1 MKDKEDSTTIDWIDK
16 STAAPANR
24 PPTAAQPQ
32 ENTMNHEN
40 QANNGSA
47 AAPQHHAPTLA
58 SSAMKVS
65 LSISVPTLRK
75 KDKAA
80 TLAVQQDNEAAKNSG
95 TYTKKL
101 LSSAIHASIKTL
113 EGQIRAYHTAKTV
126 PWGDL
131 GERLLPNILLIDYQN
146 DMKAFFK
153 QFDVLKGQFRISY
166 PQEVERA
173 KQHYVGLGKMFN
185 AADYPPVDVL
195 MEKFKIRCD
204 LDAIANLKDW
214 RCDLEAQGQQEI
226 VDTLQATNDARL
238 KEVMDD
244 IWKRLLAPL
253 KNMSEKLDYDDATG
267 KPRNGY
273 FKGTLVDNVTQIVD
287 LMKLCN
293 IANDPKMEQVR
304 RDLKDALTGVTYDGL
319 KASDTMRD
327 KVKGKVD
334 KIIKG
339 IEPQDTP
346 TANAVAPT
354 TQDTSQTQPTGE
366 LEEVRTEQVTGL
378 GW

>member
-1 MKDKEDSTTIDWIDK
+1 M
-16 STAAPANR
+16 A
-24 PPTAAQPQ
+24 
-32 ENTMNHEN
+32 
-40 QANNGSA
+40 
-47 AAPQHHAPTLA
+47 
-58 SSAMKVS
+58 
-65 LSISVPTLRK
+65 
-75 KDKAA
+75 
-80 TLAVQQDNEAAKNSG
+80 
-95 TYTKKL
+95 
-101 LSSAIHASIKTL
+101 
-113 EGQIRAYHTAKTV
+113 
-126 PWGDL
+126 
-131 GERLLPNILLIDYQN
+131 
-146 DMKAFFK
+146 AFFK
-153 QFDVLKGQFRISY
+153 QFDVLKEQFRVSY

-185 AADYPPVDVL
+185 ASDYPDVETL
-195 MEKFKIRCD
+195 MGKFKIRCD
-204 LDAIANLKDW
+204 LDALADLKDW

-226 VDTLQATNDARL
+226 VDTMQANNDARM

-253 KNMSEKLDYDDATG
+253 NNMSEKLDYDDATG
-267 KPRNGY
+267 KPRNGH

-293 IANDPKMEQVR
+293 VTNDPKMEQVR

-334 KIIKG
+334 KIIKD

-354 TQDTSQTQPTGE
+354 TQDTSQTEPTGE
-366 LEEVRTEQVTGL
+366 PEEVRTEQVTGL

>member
-16 STAAPANR
+16 STAAPANW

-32 ENTMNHEN
+32 ENDMNYEN
-40 QANNGSA
+40 QATTDNLE
-47 AAPQHHAPTLA
+47 PIHHAPTLA

-80 TLAVQQDNEAAKNSG
+80 TLAVQHDNEAAKDSG

-101 LSSAIHASIKTL
+101 LSSAIHAAIKSL
-113 EGQIRAYHTAKTV
+113 EGKIRDYHTASTV
-126 PWGDL
+126 PWGEL
-131 GERLLPNILLIDYQN
+131 GERLLPNPLMIDYQN
-146 DMKAFFK
+146 TMTGFFK

-173 KQHYVGLGKMFN
+173 KQHYVGLGKLFN
-185 AADYPPVDVL
+185 AADYPDVETL
-195 MEKFKIRCD
+195 MDKFKIRLD
-204 LDAIANLKDW
+204 LDYLAGGDSNFITNV
-214 RCDLEAQGQQEI
+214 EAQGHQVI
-226 VDTLQATNDARL
+226 VDTVTATKDARM
-238 KEVMDD
+238 KDMMDD

-287 LMKLCN
+287 LMKMCN

-334 KIIKG
+334 EIIKG
-339 IEPQDTP
+339 IEPQDT
-346 TANAVAPT
+346 PT

-366 LEEVRTEQVTGL
+366 LEEVTTEQVTSL

>member
-1 MKDKEDSTTIDWIDK
+1 MKDREDSTTIDWIDK

-32 ENTMNHEN
+32 ENDMNYEN
-40 QANNGSA
+40 QATTDNLE
-47 AAPQHHAPTLA
+47 PIHHAPTLA

-80 TLAVQQDNEAAKNSG
+80 TLAVQHDNEAAKDSG

-101 LSSAIHASIKTL
+101 LSSAIHAAIKSL
-113 EGQIRAYHTAKTV
+113 EGKIREYHTDSTV
-126 PWGDL
+126 PWGEL
-131 GERLLPNILLIDYQN
+131 GEKLLPNPLMIDYQN
-146 DMKAFFK
+146 TMAGFFK

-166 PQEVERA
+166 PQEVER
-173 KQHYVGLGKMFN
+173 KLFN
-185 AADYPPVDVL
+185 AADYPDVETL
-195 MEKFKIRCD
+195 MDKFKIR
-204 LDAIANLKDW
+204 LDFDYLAGGDNNFITNI
-214 RCDLEAQGQQEI
+214 EAQGHQVI
-226 VDTLQATNDARL
+226 VDTVTATNDARM
-238 KEVMDD
+238 KDMMDD
-244 IWKRLLAPL
+244 LWKRLLTPL

-287 LMKLCN
+287 LMKMCN

-334 KIIKG
+334 EIIKG
-339 IEPQDTP
+339 IEPQDT
-346 TANAVAPT
+346 PT

-366 LEEVRTEQVTGL
+366 LEEVTTEQVTSL

>member
-16 STAAPANR
+16 STAA
-24 PPTAAQPQ
+24 QPQ
-32 ENTMNHEN
+32 ENDMTN
-40 QANNGSA
+40 QATSNNLE
-47 AAPQHHAPTLA
+47 PIHHAPTLA
-58 SSAMKVS
+58 SSSMKVS

-80 TLAVQQDNEAAKNSG
+80 TLAVQQDNEAAKDSG

-101 LSSAIHASIKTL
+101 LSSAIHTTIKSL
-113 EGQIRAYHTAKTV
+113 EGEIREYHKEKTS
-126 PWGDL
+126 PWGEL
-131 GERLLPNILLIDYQN
+131 GEKLLPNPLLIDYKN
-146 DMKAFFK
+146 TMKSYFK
-153 QFDVLKGQFRISY
+153 QFDVLKEQFRLSY

-185 AADYPPVDVL
+185 AADYDDVETL
-195 MEKFKIRCD
+195 MGKFKIR
-204 LDAIANLKDW
+204 LDFDYLAGADNNFITN
-214 RCDLEAQGQQEI
+214 LEAQGHQEI
-226 VDTLQATNDARL
+226 VDTVTATNEARMKDL
-238 KEVMDD
+238 MDD
-244 IWKRLLAPL
+244 LWKRLLAPL

-267 KPRNGY
+267 KPRNGH

-287 LMKLCN
+287 LMKMFN
-293 IANDPKMEQVR
+293 IANDPKMTQVQ

-334 KIIKG
+334 EIIKG
-339 IEPQDTP
+339 IGPQDT
-346 TANAVAPT
+346 PT
-354 TQDTSQTQPTGE
+354 TQDTSQTQPTGG
-366 LEEVRTEQVTGL
+366 LPEVTTTGATSL